1 MDAIGLSATDSDG
14 NPLTIREARDSY
26 NVSHTITKKLGEGG
40 QGLVCMTENPEI
52 VLKFILDGAGR
63 VISRD
68 KDKKSFQRNLKKI
81 KGILSK
87 PFPDRL
93 HLAFPMAHLAD
104 FSGYVMRMMRD
115 MEPFKNLQSI
125 ASFPKTGGH
134 RRRFELL
141 SKLASVLAHIHG
153 YGMVYCDIS
162 PNNVFVSASPEIKTQ
177 NVWLIDADNIFVP
190 GFDDNRLVYTPRYAA
205 PELFENTPCSQNSDC
220 YSFAIL
226 AFECL
231 AAVHPFEGAKAT
243 NWEDESDDWDKSVS
257 TQQSVAEPTSEIDPR
272 YSGKY
277 PWIEDPD
284 DESNHTENGLPRQF
298 FLSEE
303 TFTLFNLTFTIGK
316 AEPERRPRMVFWAR
330 AFARSA
336 DCSVECRQC
345 QMSFVHDGEMNACP
359 WCDGELTPRLVL
371 KDNGRV
377 VFVRE
382 LDSHGSN
389 WIEIPERLF
398 SPFDIQTSWNTLLEC
413 RREKEDGLIIE
424 FKIPSTADIGGHSFY
439 LSSSTGWK
447 AKIKGQYS
455 LELKEKESYS
465 LEYEN
470 TGTGQR
476 RILKLEIIGGQQ
488 HEN

>member
-1 MDAIGLSATDSDG
+1 MNDIGLSATDSDG
-14 NPLTIREARDSY
+14 NPLAIREVRDSY

-63 VISRD
+63 VISSD
-68 KDKKSFQRNLKKI
+68 KESFQRNLKKI
-81 KGILSK
+81 GGILSK
-87 PFPDRL
+87 PFPARL

-104 FSGYVMRMMRD
+104 FSGYVMRMMGD
-115 MEPFKNLQSI
+115 MKPFKDLQSI
-125 ASFPKTGGH
+125 GSFPETGGH

-153 YGMVYCDIS
+153 CGMVYCDIS
-162 PNNVFVSASPEIKTQ
+162 PNNVFVSDSPEIKMQ

-190 GFDDNRLVYTPRYAA
+190 GFDDDRLVYTPRYAA
-205 PELFENTPCSQNSDC
+205 PELFENAPCSQNSDC

-257 TQQSVAEPTSEIDPR
+257 TQQSVAEPTPEIDPR

-277 PWIEDPD
+277 PWIEDPED
-284 DESNHTENGLPRQF
+284 VSNHTENGFPRQF

-303 TFTLFNLTFTIGK
+303 TFPLFNLMFTIGK
-316 AEPERRPRMVFWAR
+316 TEPERRPRMVFWAR
-330 AFARSA
+330 AFARSS
-336 DCSVECRQC
+336 DCSVECSEC
-345 QMSFVHDGEMNACP
+345 QMSFVYDSRMDACP
-359 WCDGELTPRLVL
+359 WCDHVLSPRLVL
-371 KDNGRV
+371 TDNERV

-382 LDSHGSN
+382 LDSHGSK
-389 WIEIPERLF
+389 WIDFPERIF
-398 SPFDIQTSWNTLLEC
+398 SPFDIQTSWNILLEC
-413 RREKEDGLIIE
+413 RREKEDGHIIE
-424 FKIPSTADIGGHSFY
+424 FKIPSTAGIGDHSFY
-439 LSSSTGWK
+439 LSSSKGVRD
-447 AKIKGQYS
+447 KIQGRYS

-465 LEYEN
+465 LEYDN
-470 TGTGQR
+470 IVTGQT

-488 HEN
+488 HET

>member
-1 MDAIGLSATDSDG
+1 MNDTGLLAIDSDG

-52 VLKFILDGAGR
+52 VLKFILDGAGS
-63 VISRD
+63 VISRA
-68 KDKKSFQRNLKKI
+68 KDQENFQKNLKKI
-81 KGILSK
+81 EGILSK

-115 MEPFKNLQSI
+115 MKPFKDLQSI
-125 ASFPKTGGH
+125 GSFPETGGH

-141 SKLASVLAHIHG
+141 SRLALVLAHIHG
-153 YGMVYCDIS
+153 CGMVYCDIS

-231 AAVHPFEGAKAT
+231 AAVHPFEGDKAT

-257 TQQSVAEPTSEIDPR
+257 TQQSVAEPAPEVDPR

-277 PWIEDPD
+277 PWIENPD
-284 DESNHTENGLPRQF
+284 DESNHTKNGLPRQF

-316 AEPERRPRMVFWAR
+316 TEPERRPRMVFWAR
-330 AFARSA
+330 AFARSS
-336 DCSVECRQC
+336 DCSVECREC
-345 QMSFVHDGEMNACP
+345 QMSFVHDSGMDACP
-359 WCDGELTPRLVL
+359 WCEKELPSRLVL
-371 KDNGRV
+371 KDKGRV

-382 LDSHGSN
+382 LDFDEGK
-389 WIEIPERLF
+389 WIEFPERIF

-413 RREKEDGLIIE
+413 RREKEDGHIIE
-424 FKIPSTADIGGHSFY
+424 FRIPSTAGIGGHSFY
-439 LSSSTGWK
+439 LSSSKGVRD
-447 AKIKGQYS
+447 KIKGRYS
-455 LELKEKESYS
+455 LEFKEKESYF
-465 LEYEN
+465 LEYEES
-470 TGTGQR
+470 GTGQTR
-476 RILKLEIIGGQQ
+476 KLELEVIGGKD
-488 HEN
+488 ED